1 MSRTILCVED
11 EEDTGNLIQL
21 TLEREGYVV
30 ARARDGRQAICLI
43 ETMLAPRLILLDLVV
58 PYVNGF
64 ELLGALRRNPNWK
77 HVPII
82 MLSADHYE
90 PDIHRALAEGAT
102 AYVVKNP
109 GLYELVQTVRQLLSV
124 PATQGSTEPAPNQA
138 CVETTTPAAPQRRAS
153 VRRLNRNRPRK
164 NRAV

>member
-30 ARARDGRQAICLI
+30 VRARDGRQAICLI
-43 ETMLAPRLILLDLVV
+43 ETMLPPGLILLDLVV

-64 ELLGALRRNPNWK
+64 ELLGALCRNPDWK

-82 MLSADHYE
+82 MLSADYYE
-90 PDIHRALAEGAT
+90 PDIQRALAEGAH

-109 GLYELVQTVRQLLSV
+109 GLHELVQTVRQLLSV
-124 PATQGSTEPAPNQA
+124 PATEGSTEPTPNQA
-138 CVETTTPAAPQRRAS
+138 CTETTTPTPPKRRAS
-153 VRRLNRNRPRK
+153 VRRLNRNSPRR